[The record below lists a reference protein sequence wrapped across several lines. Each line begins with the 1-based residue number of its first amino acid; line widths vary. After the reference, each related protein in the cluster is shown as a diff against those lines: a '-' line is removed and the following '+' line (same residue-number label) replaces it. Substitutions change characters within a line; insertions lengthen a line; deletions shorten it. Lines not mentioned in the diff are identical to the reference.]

1 MLGLLYTR
9 VHTRS
14 HVCACK
20 HTSTQHTK
28 TKIEPIVC
36 PGPLQIDYQVAAG
49 WIPESKPKQNQVP
62 CFEVGRVNV
71 LRRSAKRKILSADVG
86 EMEDLMTAL
95 AITTEER
102 AN

>member
-1 MLGLLYTR
+1 MCAYALTCAPVSTR
-9 VHTRS
+9 AHNTP
-14 HVCACK
+14 
-20 HTSTQHTK
+20 TK

-49 WIPESKPKQNQVP
+49 WIPKSKPKPNQVP
-62 CFEVGRVNV
+62 CSEVGRVNI
-71 LRRSAKRKILSADVG
+71 LRRSAMRKILSADVG

>member
-1 MLGLLYTR
+1 MP
-9 VHTRS
+9 V
-14 HVCACK
+14 
-20 HTSTQHTK
+20 STQAHNTQTK

-36 PGPLQIDYQVAAG
+36 HGPSQIDCQVAAG
-49 WIPESKPKQNQVP
+49 WIPQSKPKQNQVP

-71 LRRSAKRKILSADVG
+71 LRRSAIRKILSADAG

-95 AITTEER
+95 AITTVER